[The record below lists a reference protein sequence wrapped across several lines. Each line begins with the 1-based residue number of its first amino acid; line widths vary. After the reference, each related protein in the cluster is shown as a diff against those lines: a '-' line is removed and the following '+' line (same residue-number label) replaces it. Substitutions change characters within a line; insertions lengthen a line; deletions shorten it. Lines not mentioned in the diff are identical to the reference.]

1 VFGSEASGVVPEDRE
16 SWIRKRL
23 AEISYWDLTI
33 QFLLAGFSTNV
44 TVLVQ
49 SVMRRSWFL
58 CSKKKNSSGTHG
70 WGKVG

>member
-49 SVMRRSWFL
+49 SV
-58 CSKKKNSSGTHG
+58 
-70 WGKVG
+70 